1 MNNHREYLAGSDTPE
16 LKLFRERF
24 NTYRQN
30 LDKKEVD
37 NLMKKHPGEEW
48 RIILIKQSG
57 IDLPPSIIEAVRQ
70 HDERKIIEDEK
81 LGKVK
86 CFLASEDAKEI
97 GNMYV
102 KFKKWYSKNY
112 SNETDI
118 TMVEFKEIVKSV

>member
-81 LGKVK
+81 INKVK

>member
-1 MNNHREYLAGSDTPE
+1 MNDHREYLAGSDTPE
-16 LKLFRERF
+16 LRLFREKF
-24 NTYRQN
+24 NTYRQS

-70 HDERKIIEDEK
+70 YEDRKKIEDERINKIK
-81 LGKVK
+81 L
-86 CFLASEDAKEI
+86 FLDSEESKKI

-118 TMVEFKEIVKSV
+118 TMIEFKEIVKLV